1 MPTKNA
7 SKIKAITGSHDS
19 RLLFLRKDFPLKIMS
34 KPVLPPIEQLTVSS
48 LLAVTHTALG
58 FGAGLLLAGK
68 LRRST
73 QKTTAWTVFSIGL
86 VSTLPVAIT
95 LLVRQLNRPESA
107 RAMKRRL
114 ESIRDDSGMSG
125 ENLDIF

>member
-1 MPTKNA
+1 
-7 SKIKAITGSHDS
+7 
-19 RLLFLRKDFPLKIMS
+19 MS
-34 KPVLPPIEQLTVSS
+34 KQVLPPIEQLTVSS

-95 LLVRQLNRPESA
+95 LLARQLNRPESA